1 MLALGTNDLSEVVP
15 LLADLLSIPTG
26 ARYPPLA
33 LSPHKRKEKTLQ
45 AQIAQVEGL
54 AARQPV
60 LVVFEDVHWS
70 DPTTR
75 ESLDLLVDRVAAL
88 RVLAIITFRPEFSP
102 PWIGRSHVSL
112 LSLNRLP
119 PRRRSEMIAHVAGG
133 KTLPKV
139 IADQIIERTDGVPLF
154 IEELTKA
161 VIESGIPSESR
172 NGASTARMASLA
184 IPTTLQASLLA
195 RLDRLSATREVAQV
209 AAALGRQFSHE
220 LISAAAQMPQAQL
233 ENALAQLVGA
243 ELIFRRG
250 SPPEAEYAFKH
261 ALVQD
266 AAYSTLLRSQRHLIH
281 GRIAAALE
289 GQFPEIAASQ
299 PEKLAHHCAE
309 SGQPEKAVGYFLA
322 ASQQAFARSAMEEA
336 VAHTR
341 KGIAFVSGLP
351 DSASRRQQECARS
364 WADGRKSISCGRGC
378 LRCPATSP
386 PPRTGCRSR
395 SPSRARWRPGFSN
408 CWPPWSLR
416 DCGTSE
422 ESGWKPLNSSP
433 RSTVGSAKG
442 SKRRSSGRPRRCWS
456 KWRSPGCRIPATK
469 IPFRQRRRDPGD
481 GDVCL

>member
-1 MLALGTNDLSEVVP
+1 
-15 LLADLLSIPTG
+15 
-26 ARYPPLA
+26 
-33 LSPHKRKEKTLQ
+33 
-45 AQIAQVEGL
+45 
-54 AARQPV
+54 
-60 LVVFEDVHWS
+60 
-70 DPTTR
+70 
-75 ESLDLLVDRVAAL
+75 
-88 RVLAIITFRPEFSP
+88 
-102 PWIGRSHVSL
+102 
-112 LSLNRLP
+112 
-119 PRRRSEMIAHVAGG
+119 MIAHVAGG